1 MHDAIDATGLT
12 IETYEAIAS
21 RAEHDRALRAQ
32 IEAIMT
38 GARPPAD
45 PGLGVQAPQAAPV
58 SRSQEPR
65 ESEAALAVAK
75 DEIETLHRRLD
86 TERSRARAA
95 QERAVEDAAALRLS
109 LEGAIERLSAQVS
122 RQAPDESVAA
132 IRSENEALRVAVM
145 RRDLTRAALLRE
157 ITGLTRA
164 FASAGEAMAVLGKD
178 LSAAPSP
185 DVVPLARL
193 EARPVLLAGSLPTLA
208 RGLTSVQSRDG
219 LLARLAGGADP

>member
-1 MHDAIDATGLT
+1 M
-12 IETYEAIAS
+12 
-21 RAEHDRALRAQ
+21 
-32 IEAIMT
+32 
-38 GARPPAD
+38 
-45 PGLGVQAPQAAPV
+45 
-58 SRSQEPR
+58 
-65 ESEAALAVAK
+65 
-75 DEIETLHRRLD
+75 
-86 TERSRARAA
+86 
-95 QERAVEDAAALRLS
+95 EDAAALRLP

-164 FASAGEAMAVLGKD
+164 FASAGEAMVVLGKD

-208 RGLTSVQSRDG
+208 RGLTSVQSGDG